1 MNNKLD
7 KLKEVNMQVN
17 NIIKEMEIR
26 IFIENIEDVQERVT
40 QPKKPKIAIELK

>member
-26 IFIENIEDVQERVT
+26 IFIENIEDVRDKAVQSE
-40 QPKKPKIAIELK
+40 KPKVALELK

>member
-26 IFIENIEDVQERVT
+26 IFIENIEDVRERVAK
-40 QPKKPKIAIELK
+40 PEKPKVAVELK